1 VAGTFVSSQA
11 SRRKISGSQETK
23 ILGNENARKN
33 KHIILAFRTSRKGRM
48 EASMITKIMVGIYAV
63 VSLMHAV
70 ADEIAVKYM
79 LAAPSGAANG
89 RLTPHA
95 K

>member
-1 VAGTFVSSQA
+1 
-11 SRRKISGSQETK
+11 
-23 ILGNENARKN
+23 
-33 KHIILAFRTSRKGRM
+33 M

-79 LAAPSGAANG
+79 LAAASGAANG

>member
-1 VAGTFVSSQA
+1 
-11 SRRKISGSQETK
+11 
-23 ILGNENARKN
+23 
-33 KHIILAFRTSRKGRM
+33 M

-79 LAAPSGAANG
+79 LAAASGAANE